1 MHTTVFRLVLMITVV
16 QITVA
21 THGIA
26 LAAPIS
32 PQEAARGLIQR
43 IVPTKADQFLLET
56 IPAENGRDVFEIENR
71 DGKVVIRGSSG
82 VAIASGWNWYLKYY
96 CHCHVS
102 LWGNQSELP
111 DPLPAVP

>member
-16 QITVA
+16 QIIVA
-21 THGIA
+21 PHGIA
-26 LAAPIS
+26 LAAVT

-43 IVPTKADQFLLET
+43 IVPTKADQFLLEA

-82 VAIASGWNWYLKYY
+82 VAIASGWKAPTDGIR
-96 CHCHVS
+96 S
-102 LWGNQSELP
+102 I
-111 DPLPAVP
+111 